1 MRLPTGPKSRRA
13 LVILSAGSLVAGLV
27 ASPTLAATTAGT
39 DVLAGADALSEV
51 TIDVNPTNPDNLVI
65 AGHEPGGF
73 ENMNTFFTTNG
84 GDTWTEVNLGDGQ
97 DGLTSNFRF
106 DPGVVFDSAGNVFVA
121 YGATVGTS
129 TTLVVARSTNGGAS
143 YGNFA
148 QLATTAN
155 ITGGPPGND
164 RWAMDSGLAP
174 GGAAGTRRTY
184 ISWTQNIPEGDPPS
198 TDQRVVV
205 SSSVDDGLT
214 WSTPVIINDSSSG
227 IAKGQLNADPAVQ
240 PDGDLFVSWHDGPGN
255 QVLIDR
261 SANGGIT
268 WGTDVVVTG
277 TTAGFKTS
285 IPAQPDRGIFA
296 GPMIDVDRSSLNPGR
311 IYAAYVDV
319 AAGGSLPNTDIF
331 VRSSDNDG
339 ATWSG
344 RVLINDNA
352 GTSSQFLPWLDVDP
366 VTGLV
371 GAVWYDARND
381 TNNKKVEVYGATSQ
395 DGGATWATN
404 VKIADAQSD
413 NSTDN
418 ATRYLGNF
426 LEYIG
431 VATYDCTIVPVWADL
446 SANGGSNFDYMID
459 RVVETTGICIRPT
472 TATYTGPT
480 SGEYHDPLTVSGTL
494 FDTRRGTPIAGRL
507 LTIGF
512 GTDTCTGTTD
522 STGTATCTFT
532 PQQVPGPYK
541 ATASFAGD
549 SENSASTSSEVD
561 FTLNK
566 EQTNLVNLQPAFFGN
581 GDTVTVSATLTEDDP
596 TPVAGRSVT
605 FMLGTGITAQTCVDP
620 ATDSAGLATCQIVNV
635 NQPQGST
642 TLRADFAGDA
652 YYLASTASRTVV
664 VFTWTPGGNF
674 VIGDGSDS
682 VGTTATFWAD
692 DWNLKNIVSG
702 GQAPSAFKGF
712 ANNPP
717 GKTTCGGSWSTGGGN
732 SPPPPGAMPTYTAML
747 STDRVTKSGKTITG
761 TKPSIVIVRVNPGYS
776 PNPGKTGTAEVLGV
790 LCP

>member
-1 MRLPTGPKSRRA
+1 MNLPTGPTLRRVLA
-13 LVILSAGSLVAGLV
+13 ILATASLLAGSV
-27 ASPTLAATTAGT
+27 ASPVLAATTAGT

-51 TIDVNPTNPDNLVI
+51 SIDVNPTNPDNLVI

-73 ENMNTFFTTNG
+73 ENMNTFFTTDG
-84 GDTWTEVNLGDGQ
+84 GDTWTEVNLGDAG
-97 DGLTSNFRF
+97 DGLASNFRF
-106 DPGVVFDSAGNVFVA
+106 DPAVIFDSAGNVYVA
-121 YGATVGTS
+121 YGADLGPS
-129 TTLVVARSTNGGAS
+129 TTLVVARSTDGGAT
-143 YGNFA
+143 YTNFA
-148 QLATTAN
+148 QLANNTDV
-155 ITGGPPGND
+155 GPPGND
-164 RWAMDSGLAP
+164 KWMMATGSAP
-174 GGAAGTRRTY
+174 GAPSSRRIY
-184 ISWTQNIPEGDPPS
+184 IAWTQNVNEGSPAV
-198 TDQRVVV
+198 TDQRLVVA
-205 SSSVDDGLT
+205 SSADDGIN
-214 WSTPVIINDSSSG
+214 WSGPVIINDSSGAGAAS
-227 IAKGQLNADPAVQ
+227 IQINADPAVA
-240 PDGDLFVSWHDGPGN
+240 PNGTVYVSWHDVPGSR
-255 QVLIDR
+255 VLFDR
-261 SANGGIT
+261 STDGGVT
-268 WGTDVVVTG
+268 WGTDISPTG
-277 TTAGFKTS
+277 TTAGFKNP

-296 GPMIDVDRSSLNPGR
+296 GPMIDVDLSSLNNGR
-311 IYAAYVDV
+311 IYLAYVDMG
-319 AAGGSLPNTDIF
+319 AGGTPDTNIYMRT
-331 VRSSDNDG
+331 SDNG
-339 ATWSG
+339 GTSWSA
-344 RVLINDNA
+344 RVLVNDDG
-352 GTSSQFLPWLDVDP
+352 GTRSQFEPWLDVDP
-366 VTGLV
+366 ITGLV
-371 GAVWYDARND
+371 SAVWYDARND
-381 TNNKKVEVYGATSQ
+381 SDNKQVEVYGATSQ
-395 DGGATWATN
+395 NGGTAWATN
-404 VKIADAQSD
+404 VKIADNPSD
-413 NSTDN
+413 SSVDN
-418 ATRYLGNF
+418 ASRYLGNY

-431 VATYDCTIVPVWADL
+431 LATHDCIMVPVWSDL

-494 FDTRRGTPIAGRL
+494 FDTRRGTPIAGKT

-512 GTDTCTGTTD
+512 GSDTCTGTTD
-522 STGTATCTFT
+522 TTGTATCTFT

-596 TPVAGRSVT
+596 TAVAGRAVT
-605 FMLGTGITAQTCVDP
+605 FTLGSGITAQTCTDP

-674 VIGDGSDS
+674 VIGDGSDT
-682 VGTTATFWAD
+682 VGATATFWAD

-717 GKTTCGGSWSTGGGN
+717 GKTTCGGTWSTSGGN

-747 STDRVTKSGKTITG
+747 STDRVTKSGKIIIG

-776 PNPGKTGTAEVLGV
+776 PSPGKTGTAEVLGV